1 MDSLKLLLG
10 YLKRNRY
17 VLLPCKNDNVCEQD
31 GVVVVVVESTGFAMH
46 DACIPDEQC
55 CVHGLRGDSGGGGV

>member
-10 YLKRNRY
+10 YLKGNRC
-17 VLLPCKNDNVCEQD
+17 VLPCKNDHVCEQD

-46 DACIPDEQC
+46 DACVYP
-55 CVHGLRGDSGGGGV
+55 